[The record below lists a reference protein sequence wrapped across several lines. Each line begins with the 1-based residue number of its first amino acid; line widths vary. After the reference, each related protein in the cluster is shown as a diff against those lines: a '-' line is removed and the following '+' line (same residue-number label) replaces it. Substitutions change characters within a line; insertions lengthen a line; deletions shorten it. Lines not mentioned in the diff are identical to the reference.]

1 MNKQSAQEEL
11 LAYQGP
17 VDSVAALLALPGF
30 FEAVR
35 QLSRGMM
42 ARIMRIS
49 GGFVHADSRAV
60 FCAYFEKPV
69 TPCLTGRKHER

>member
-42 ARIMRIS
+42 ARIIHFGRLRS
-49 GGFVHADSRAV
+49 CGQPRGFLR
-60 FCAYFEKPV
+60 
-69 TPCLTGRKHER
+69 LL